1 MVNTSC
7 SCHFCYKSVNA
18 FKARGKPDSFS
29 SARKYYVPFYYKQGK
44 QGVLLLRKTC
54 KGKGNLNISMSLESV
69 RGKLGQSTGQYS
81 LLSAKHANLL
91 PLTSHKL
98 LLGPDDLFAQ
108 ALSVLIVLLVST
120 ERSLIFHIAS
130 SLHSSYKLG
139 KKLMTSYKCIKLTVI
154 DFVCLASDPGH

>member
-29 SARKYYVPFYYKQGK
+29 FARKYYVPFYYKQGK

-108 ALSVLIVLLVST
+108 ALSQYSLYCWCLQKDPLFSTLHLVYT
-120 ERSLIFHIAS
+120 AP
-130 SLHSSYKLG
+130 
-139 KKLMTSYKCIKLTVI
+139 TSWEKNL
-154 DFVCLASDPGH
+154 